1 MFLSGDIVMVPHVK
15 FGFILLLILLIA
27 LGIFAASHFRLN
39 RLIGSSFFF
48 MYIAFVVYAYMQD
61 MLCDY
66 DCRLEKVVSSCF
78 TFMAVV
84 LSLVAGNVTFS
95 NKKIVSLIWGSC
107 KIFSFNS
114 NRTAS
119 HKRPKPSNR
128 ICTQSRLNLDIIFV
142 RGRLLKQQ
150 EENRIKVQNSF

>member
-1 MFLSGDIVMVPHVK
+1 
-15 FGFILLLILLIA
+15 
-27 LGIFAASHFRLN
+27 
-39 RLIGSSFFF
+39 
-48 MYIAFVVYAYMQD
+48 
-61 MLCDY
+61 
-66 DCRLEKVVSSCF
+66 
-78 TFMAVV
+78 MAVV

-107 KIFSFNS
+107 KIFSSNS

-119 HKRPKPSNR
+119 HKPPKPSNR

-150 EENRIKVQNSF
+150 QENRIKVQNSF